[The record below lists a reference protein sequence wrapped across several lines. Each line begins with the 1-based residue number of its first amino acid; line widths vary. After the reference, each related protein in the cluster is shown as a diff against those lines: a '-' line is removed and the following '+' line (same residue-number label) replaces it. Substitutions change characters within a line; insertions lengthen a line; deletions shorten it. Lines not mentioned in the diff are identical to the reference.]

1 LARGLVL
8 TQPFDVWW
16 KDRMNLFIDERT
28 KVLKPSEEWDE
39 NSNFIHLCVDKRR
52 RIDDIR

>member
-1 LARGLVL
+1 
-8 TQPFDVWW
+8 
-16 KDRMNLFIDERT
+16 MNLFIDERT